1 MLFKTHSLSSIFYSQ
16 IESMKDVI
24 LYYLLPMGLVV
35 VIWMVAINYLHR
47 KRRQRRSNRRFGG
60 RR

>member
-1 MLFKTHSLSSIFYSQ
+1 MLFKMHSLSSIFYSQ